1 MLLSHP
7 DKSLQQHVAEV
18 AQASM
23 SIMSEHSPKV
33 RQLELSNWIA
43 LAVAFHDVGKGTSAF
58 QKYIRDTKN
67 YRDPQKHKAHTPF
80 SYLSVL
86 TAGRE
91 VWSHEQLLAIGN
103 AALGHHSNFKSRN
116 DLTSNLWDS
125 EWTKILSRQANSVDW
140 DIISGEVGVPVVPF
154 DATDESLMG
163 LAEWLDEDIFQEW
176 IDSLSLHE
184 GIRIRLQSQFVLS
197 VLLEADK
204 AFLKIDEVERSLYR
218 TSRSP
223 TFALSNIDTYTRSKD
238 DTPLSRIRGRAV
250 EDLCG
255 AMQRIDNPLQVMTL
269 PTGTGKTLLAAR
281 WAFHQRA
288 QLSRDGFR
296 PKIIIVLPFLSVI
309 DQTNREYSQL
319 LAQSGLRIVP
329 YHSLSE
335 RFRDDT
341 ESEGGAEF
349 LIDTWHGDVVITTF
363 DQFFLAAF
371 DARSK
376 NQMRFHNL
384 CDAIVVMDEVQALPT
399 ALWDLLNHTLQ
410 GLARL
415 GEFRLL
421 AMSATQPGFLS
432 DATELIADYGSYYE
446 GLDRYELVLRHDAEM
461 PIDDFVEEIVHRAE
475 TWRDERVLIVLNTRK
490 SARRV
495 RDALV
500 ESGNQV
506 IFLSADVCPV
516 DRLSA
521 IELIKQGT
529 PCLVVATQCVEA
541 GVDIDLRLVIR
552 DFGPLDSI
560 VQVAGRCNRNGKHAR
575 CKVELV
581 NLIDDRGRKISSYV
595 YDPILLQETRTAIND
610 IRIQT
615 DSMAIIPE
623 KEVLA
628 LTQRYFAAVAQ
639 KKDTGTAFTRQFATW
654 DGDFPDPLHLLR
666 GKKQKQVQFV
676 VVEKDSELRNE
687 LEQISIMS
695 DRWERK
701 RALRNLSP
709 RIASITVSV
718 YAKPEWQP
726 EEFSYPDATG
736 NFHLLSEGYYSPERG
751 LDLEAQDLDDEHTSA
766 NWGLMF

>member
-18 AQASM
+18 AQASVA
-23 SIMSEHSPKV
+23 IMSEHSSKI
-33 RQLELSNWIA
+33 RQLELEKWIS
-43 LAVAFHDVGKGTSAF
+43 LAVAFHDVGKGTAAF

-67 YRDPQKHKAHTPF
+67 YRDQKKSKAHTPF
-80 SYLSVL
+80 SYLAVL
-86 TAGRE
+86 TAGRAS
-91 VWSHEQLLAIGN
+91 WNQEQLLAIGN
-103 AALGHHSNFKSRN
+103 AALGHHSNFKNRSE
-116 DLTSNLWDS
+116 LSSYLWDS
-125 EWTKILSRQANSVDW
+125 DWSKILSKQANSVDW
-140 DIISGEVGVPVVPF
+140 GDIEESVGFPVVPF
-154 DATDESLMG
+154 NADDESLQQ
-163 LAEWLDEDIFQEW
+163 LAEWLEEDVFQGW
-176 IDSLSLHE
+176 IDNLSILE

-204 AFLKIDEVERSLYR
+204 AFLKIDELERSLYR

-223 TFALSNIDTYTRSKD
+223 SYAESNIDTFTQAKD
-238 DTPLSRIRGRAV
+238 VTPLSRLREKAV
-250 EDLCG
+250 EDLLD
-255 AMQRIDNPLQVMTL
+255 AMQRVDNPLQVMTL

-281 WAFHQRA
+281 WAFRQRS
-288 QLSRDGFR
+288 QLSRDGFS
-296 PKIIIVLPFLSVI
+296 PKIIIVLPFLSVV

-335 RFRDDT
+335 RYRDDT
-341 ESEGGAEF
+341 ESEDVAEF

-363 DQFFLAAF
+363 DQFLLAAF

-399 ALWDLLNHTLQ
+399 SLWDLLDNTL
-410 GLARL
+410 RCFSSL

-432 DATELIADYGSYYE
+432 GATELIADYERYYE
-446 GLDRYELVLRHDAEM
+446 ELDRYELVLRHDVEIL
-461 PIDDFVEEIVHRAE
+461 IDDFVEEIKRRAE
-475 TWRDERVLIVLNTRK
+475 TWRGERVMIVLNTRK

-500 ESGNQV
+500 DNGVQV
-506 IFLSADVCPV
+506 IFLSADVTPV
-516 DRLSA
+516 DRLAA
-521 IELIKQGT
+521 IESIKKGT
-529 PCLVVATQCVEA
+529 PCLVVATQCIEA

-581 NLIDDRGRKISSYV
+581 SLIDDRRRRLSAYV
-595 YDPILLQETRTAIND
+595 YDPILLQETRTAINETSK
-610 IRIQT
+610 RGE
-615 DSMAIIPE
+615 SMATIPE
-623 KEVLA
+623 KDILA
-628 LTQRYFAAVAQ
+628 LTKRYFAAVAE
-639 KKDTGTAFTRQFATW
+639 KKDTGSAFTKQFATW
-654 DGDFPDPLHLLR
+654 DRDFPDPLQLLR

-676 VVEKDSELRNE
+676 VIEKDSELRKE
-687 LEQISIMS
+687 LEQTSILT
-695 DRWERK
+695 DRWER
-701 RALRNLSP
+701 RRTLRNLSP
-709 RIASITVSV
+709 RIAAITVSV

-726 EEFSYPDATG
+726 EQFSDPDATG
-736 NFHLLSEGYYSPERG
+736 NFYLLRAGYYSSERG
-751 LDLEAQDLDDEHTSA
+751 LDLQEPGLEDEDKHAT
-766 NWGLMF
+766 WGHMI